1 MSPWWT
7 CTKNT
12 MESPGIS
19 ENTSSNYCT
28 ILGLWFYLFGGCY
41 LYTVCNQQFKHCL
54 SCTCYH
60 LFSLLLLPVS
70 LYMFVALSR
79 WEFYSLSLCLPIA
92 LTMRVTLLLSTDAT
106 IIHIKRYH
114 QHSIQSLLLSFLM
127 VLYCCYFAITTIITI
142 SIIIYNHEYQL

>member
-79 WEFYSLSLCLPIA
+79 WEFYSLSLSPHRPYYASYTFTIYWCYYH
-92 LTMRVTLLLSTDAT
+92 TYKTLSSTFNT
-106 IIHIKRYH
+106 
-114 QHSIQSLLLSFLM
+114 
-127 VLYCCYFAITTIITI
+127 VIITI
-142 SIIIYNHEYQL
+142 ILNGVILLLFCYHHYHYYKYYYL